1 MTGLEKD
8 GTQTFYYLT
17 NTINTSKN
25 SGIDTDSEKLSATDQ
40 EILSLFDKYEELN
53 HRMIVDSVESI
64 NAYSSAQAAMD
75 RLVDRDLVVKY
86 KKKNANYYRL
96 KTSDNK

>member
-1 MTGLEKD
+1 MIGLEKD

-17 NTINTSKN
+17 NTINTLKN